1 MTRILRVGIQQGI
14 RTLTLILLPIAFI
27 SLVAWATAGSSSG
40 NTADP
45 LRAALW
51 FFLALHQVPLQLSLS
66 DATLSGSLTFLPVG
80 GLLIPF
86 FATRSGY
93 LRMVETLGE
102 PNHRERR
109 SYILALSTS
118 YSLIGYLFVMV
129 SLGETVRVAFYIA
142 IPILF
147 IVSAISAFLVSGALP
162 KHAVQFPWQRALRIV
177 WMALIALL
185 GFSSIALS
193 ASLIYHFEV
202 VLNLTRVIEP
212 GIFGGLVLLIG
223 QLMYLPNISVATLS
237 YFSGAGISIGEGSLL
252 SPFSHRIDEIPA
264 IPLLGALP
272 VTNHLYLISLS
283 IITLGIG
290 AAIANYGAKTYS
302 DVSEE
307 KRFYISSCLI
317 SLALFLAIARASSG
331 QLLSANL
338 PSVGPIWWALPIVI
352 TAQFALGGAL
362 FVLAPKVLAKL
373 KR

>member
-1 MTRILRVGIQQGI
+1 
-14 RTLTLILLPIAFI
+14 
-27 SLVAWATAGSSSG
+27 
-40 NTADP
+40 
-45 LRAALW
+45 
-51 FFLALHQVPLQLSLS
+51 
-66 DATLSGSLTFLPVG
+66 
-80 GLLIPF
+80 
-86 FATRSGY
+86 
-93 LRMVETLGE
+93 
-102 PNHRERR
+102 
-109 SYILALSTS
+109 
-118 YSLIGYLFVMV
+118 
-129 SLGETVRVAFYIA
+129 
-142 IPILF
+142 
-147 IVSAISAFLVSGALP
+147 
-162 KHAVQFPWQRALRIV
+162 
-177 WMALIALL
+177 MALIALL

-193 ASLIYHFEV
+193 ASLIYHFEI

-283 IITLGIG
+283 LITLGIG

-302 DVSEE
+302 DVSER
-307 KRFYISSCLI
+307 KRFYISSSLI
-317 SLALFLAIARASSG
+317 SIALFLAVARASGG

-362 FVLAPKVLAKL
+362 FIFAPKVLAKL